1 MFKKKIK
8 YVDFNGAERE
18 EDFYFHMSV
27 PEATRLEARFGGMS
41 LETYA
46 KNLALNQNMEP
57 MIKFIEDIIL
67 SSYGQKSS
75 DGRSFIKNDRIR
87 EEFEY
92 SQAYAEL
99 FEEMLT
105 NPEVAEAFAKG
116 VAAQTKQ
123 FAPPK

>member
-46 KNLALNQNMEP
+46 KNLALNEDMAP
-57 MIKFIEDIIL
+57 MIEFIENIIL

-75 DGRSFIKNDRIR
+75 DGRSFVKNEQMRT
-87 EEFEY
+87 EFEY